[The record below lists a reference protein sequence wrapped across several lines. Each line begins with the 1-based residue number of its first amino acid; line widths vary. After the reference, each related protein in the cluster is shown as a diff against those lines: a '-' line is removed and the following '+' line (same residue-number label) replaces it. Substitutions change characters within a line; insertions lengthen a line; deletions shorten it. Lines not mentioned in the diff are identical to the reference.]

1 MAGESHAPD
10 EGRQNDQQETV
21 ATNLRTLTQ
30 QDFGGIEQ
38 HSAVSIQEASSPA
51 AEEEEEEDD
60 DDDDE
65 EEDARLLSDLSQRLD
80 QANALGARCEAVLR
94 TARDKRR
101 AAEHSGSSIRL
112 PLRSEAAD
120 EDAAVQQSAQIST
133 ATSSAPW
140 EQAAQGENRPCMPRD
155 SAGLRADTLNH
166 RRVAL
171 NEAVAPCKNLR
182 DPVAREIE
190 EIQATKRE
198 S

>member
-10 EGRQNDQQETV
+10 EGRQNEQQETV

-30 QDFGGIEQ
+30 QDFSGIEQ
-38 HSAVSIQEASSPA
+38 HSAVSTQEASSPA
-51 AEEEEEEDD
+51 AEEEEDD
-60 DDDDE
+60 DDD

-112 PLRSEAAD
+112 PLRSEVAD

-171 NEAVAPCKNLR
+171 NEAVARCKNLR

>member
-30 QDFGGIEQ
+30 QDFSEIEQ

-51 AEEEEEEDD
+51 AEEEED

-80 QANALGARCEAVLR
+80 QANALGARREAVLR

-112 PLRSEAAD
+112 PLRSEVAD

-171 NEAVAPCKNLR
+171 NEAVARCKNLG

-190 EIQATKRE
+190 EIQTTERE

>member
-30 QDFGGIEQ
+30 QDFSGIEQ
-38 HSAVSIQEASSPA
+38 HSSVSIQEAFSPA
-51 AEEEEEEDD
+51 AEEEED

-112 PLRSEAAD
+112 PLLSEVAE

-166 RRVAL
+166 RRVTL
-171 NEAVAPCKNLR
+171 NEAVARCKNLR

>member
-30 QDFGGIEQ
+30 QDFSGIEQ
-38 HSAVSIQEASSPA
+38 HSAVSIQEASPPA
-51 AEEEEEEDD
+51 AEEEEED

-80 QANALGARCEAVLR
+80 QANAFGARREAVLR

-112 PLRSEAAD
+112 PLRSEVAD
-120 EDAAVQQSAQIST
+120 KDAAVQQSAQIFT

-155 SAGLRADTLNH
+155 SAGLLADTLNH
-166 RRVAL
+166 PRVAL
-171 NEAVAPCKNLR
+171 NEAVARCKNLR

>member
-30 QDFGGIEQ
+30 QDFSEIEQ

-51 AEEEEEEDD
+51 AEEEED

-80 QANALGARCEAVLR
+80 QANAPGARCEAVLR

-112 PLRSEAAD
+112 PLRSEVAD

-155 SAGLRADTLNH
+155 SAGLRADTLDH

-171 NEAVAPCKNLR
+171 NEAVARCKNLR

-190 EIQATKRE
+190 ETQATKRE

>member
-30 QDFGGIEQ
+30 QDFSGIEQ
-38 HSAVSIQEASSPA
+38 HGAVSIQEASSPA
-51 AEEEEEEDD
+51 AEEEED

-101 AAEHSGSSIRL
+101 AAEHSSSSIRL
-112 PLRSEAAD
+112 PLRSEVAD

-155 SAGLRADTLNH
+155 SAGLRADTLDH

-171 NEAVAPCKNLR
+171 NEAVARCKNLR

>member
-30 QDFGGIEQ
+30 QDFSGTEQ
-38 HSAVSIQEASSPA
+38 HSAVSIQEASLPA
-51 AEEEEEEDD
+51 AEEEED

-80 QANALGARCEAVLR
+80 QANALGARCEAALR

-112 PLRSEAAD
+112 PLRSEVAD

-171 NEAVAPCKNLR
+171 NEAVARCKNLR
-182 DPVAREIE
+182 DPVARETE

>member
-30 QDFGGIEQ
+30 QDFSGIEQ

-51 AEEEEEEDD
+51 AEEEED

-101 AAEHSGSSIRL
+101 AAEHSGSSVRL
-112 PLRSEAAD
+112 PLRPEVAD

-133 ATSSAPW
+133 ATSPAPW
-140 EQAAQGENRPCMPRD
+140 EQAAQGENRACMPRD

-171 NEAVAPCKNLR
+171 NEAVARCKNLR

>member
-30 QDFGGIEQ
+30 QDFSGIEQ

-51 AEEEEEEDD
+51 AEEEEDD

-80 QANALGARCEAVLR
+80 QANALGAHCEAVLR

-112 PLRSEAAD
+112 PLRPEAAD
-120 EDAAVQQSAQIST
+120 EGAAVQQPAQTST

-140 EQAAQGENRPCMPRD
+140 EQAVQGENQPCMPRD

-171 NEAVAPCKNLR
+171 NEAVARCKNLR

-190 EIQATKRE
+190 ETQATKRE

>member
-21 ATNLRTLTQ
+21 ATNLRILTQ
-30 QDFGGIEQ
+30 QDFSGIEQ
-38 HSAVSIQEASSPA
+38 HSAVSIKEASSPA
-51 AEEEEEEDD
+51 AEEEED

-112 PLRSEAAD
+112 PLRPEAAD
-120 EDAAVQQSAQIST
+120 EGAAVQQPAQTST

-171 NEAVAPCKNLR
+171 NEAVARCKNLR

>member
-30 QDFGGIEQ
+30 QDFSEIEQ

-51 AEEEEEEDD
+51 AEEEEEDD

-112 PLRSEAAD
+112 SSRSEVAD

-171 NEAVAPCKNLR
+171 NEAVARCKNLG

>member
-10 EGRQNDQQETV
+10 EGCQNDQQETV

-30 QDFGGIEQ
+30 QDFSEIEQ
-38 HSAVSIQEASSPA
+38 HSAVSIQEASLPA
-51 AEEEEEEDD
+51 AEEEED

-112 PLRSEAAD
+112 PLLSEVAE

-133 ATSSAPW
+133 ATLSAPW

-171 NEAVAPCKNLR
+171 NEAVARCRNLR